1 LRYSDTRGCAAMKP
15 VPHNR
20 LTFGRLESAAVR
32 RVVESGYWATGK
44 IAARLESVL
53 ARHAD
58 VKYGIAVGSG
68 LAALRLAL
76 LGLGV
81 CHGDE
86 VIVPAFSCVALANA
100 VLALGAL
107 PKMCDIE
114 RDTWNLDPGAVRKR
128 LTKKT
133 RAVIA
138 VHTFGLPAPID
149 DLALS
154 RVPVIEDCAH
164 AFGISSG
171 KSRLGSRGH
180 AAVLS
185 FYATKL
191 IGAGEGGAVLTNDET
206 LADFVRDWRDYAD
219 KAPERTR
226 LNDKMTDVEAA
237 LALCQLRRLGSL
249 IALRQRKAEVYH
261 EMLAKPQA
269 EFGGFRLPK
278 MADERVWY
286 RYVVD
291 IRGDHLP
298 EIIAALRKQGVHA
311 DMPVEPWFDVNGA
324 AGTCPNAAYAFRH
337 LLSLPLYP
345 TLTIKE
351 QRRVVAV
358 FTEAIRGLKRHGKCS
373 R

>member
-1 LRYSDTRGCAAMKP
+1 MKP
-15 VPHNR
+15 LVPHNR
-20 LTFGRLESAAVR
+20 LTFGSRESAAVR
-32 RVVESGYWATGK
+32 RVIDSGYWASGK
-44 IAARLESVL
+44 RAVQLEGKL
-53 ARHAD
+53 ARAAGVAHG
-58 VKYGIAVGSG
+58 VTVGSG

-81 CHGDE
+81 RRGDE
-86 VIVPAFSCVALANA
+86 VIVPAYCCVALANA
-100 VLALGAL
+100 VLAVGAR
-107 PKMCDIE
+107 PVICDIE
-114 RDTWNLDPGAVRKR
+114 RPTWNLDPVAARKC

-138 VHTFGLPAPID
+138 VHAFGAPAPID
-149 DLALS
+149 ELTFP

-164 AFGISSG
+164 AFGV
-171 KSRLGSRGH
+171 RLGNATLGSQGH

-191 IGAGEGGAVLTNDET
+191 IGAGEGGAVLTDDQT

-219 KAPERTR
+219 KTPDKTR

-237 LALCQLRRLGSL
+237 LALCQLRRLGSM
-249 IALRQRKAEVYH
+249 IAVRRRNAERYGDL
-261 EMLAKPQA
+261 LATPQA
-269 EFGGFRLPK
+269 ESGAFQVPQMR
-278 MADERVWY
+278 DERVWY
-286 RYVVD
+286 RYV
-291 IRGDHLP
+291 IEIHGGRLP

-311 DMPVEPWFDVNGA
+311 DMPVEPWFDVDAA
-324 AGTCPNAAYAFRH
+324 AGTCPNATYAFRH

-345 TLTIKE
+345 TLTMTE

-358 FTEAIRGLKRHGKCS
+358 FTEAIRGLKRHAKHS